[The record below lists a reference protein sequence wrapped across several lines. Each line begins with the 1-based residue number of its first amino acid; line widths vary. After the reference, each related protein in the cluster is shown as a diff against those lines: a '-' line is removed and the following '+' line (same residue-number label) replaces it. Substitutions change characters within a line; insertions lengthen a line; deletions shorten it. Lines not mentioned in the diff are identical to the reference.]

1 MYSLWWFIQGCN
13 LPEHADLIIQL
24 EIKSKELI
32 EKDRQISEK
41 DRQIEEKDNLIEE
54 KMKVRLNYR
63 MIIMIDLVIDS
74 DFWIYKIISILD
86 IFHCFFLC

>member
-1 MYSLWWFIQGCN
+1 MPFYCIQGCN
-13 LPEHADLIIQL
+13 LPEHADLIIQR

-54 KMKVRLNYR
+54 KMKVRL
-63 MIIMIDLVIDS
+63 
-74 DFWIYKIISILD
+74 KTE
-86 IFHCFFLC
+86 